1 MVKRKRSHS
10 IKDQSTKSFRV
21 KPANKPEVI
30 DYYLTSPDGKDWTR
44 HPGNVIA
51 MIQGRKLEDSDQEI
65 DSVIDPI
72 AELAKEKENKR
83 LSEKLIDCRHKLY
96 AVKYHLLSIKNEIK
110 ERVGEFEKNYSAGAG
125 IAFETENPRLVY
137 EAEAFL
143 FQVKSSLDILVQG
156 LGGVIPPLK
165 SMHSFKSK
173 NIDGVEH
180 SGGSVI
186 TALKTNGFESLGE
199 LFETHRAEWIQDLVD
214 MRDTITHYSRLRHFH
229 CFIEEPYMGG
239 NEVIIHYPTM
249 PTGVRVDV
257 YCETN
262 YEKLLQ
268 LYKSVLAAIK
278 IE

>member
-10 IKDQSTKSFRV
+10 KKDKLTPSFRV
-21 KPANKPEVI
+21 RPTNKPEVI
-30 DYYLTSPDGKDWTR
+30 NYYLTSPDGKNWTKY
-44 HPGNVIA
+44 PGNVIA
-51 MIQGRKLEDSDQEI
+51 MMQGRKLEDSDQEI
-65 DSVIDPI
+65 DTIIDPI
-72 AELAKEKENKR
+72 AELAEKKENKR
-83 LSEKLIDCRHKLY
+83 LSEKLVDCRHKLY
-96 AVKYHLLSIKNEIK
+96 AVKYHLLTIKKEIK
-110 ERVGEFEKNYSAGAG
+110 ERVAEFEKNYSAGSG

-137 EAEAFL
+137 ETEAFL

-156 LGGVIPPLK
+156 LGCVIPPLK

-186 TALKTNGFESLGE
+186 TALRKNGFESLGK
-199 LFETHRAEWIQDLVD
+199 LFESHRGEWIQELVD

-239 NEVIIHYPTM
+239 NEVTIHYPTM

-257 YCETN
+257 YCETSC
-262 YEKLLQ
+262 EKLLQ
-268 LYKSVLAAIK
+268 LYKLVLATIK
-278 IE
+278 AE